1 MTPDILQAA
10 SLYVDVAHAQEM
22 GTSLFAT
29 VKPRGYRIE
38 ISSDPSINLERA
50 VGVIRAQQE
59 RMAWEKR

>member
-29 VKPRGYRIE
+29 VEPRGYRIE
-38 ISSDPSINLERA
+38 ISSDPQMNIHQA
-50 VGVIRAQQE
+50 VELLKSQLDRHG
-59 RMAWEKR
+59 

>member
-38 ISSDPSINLERA
+38 ISSDPQMNIHQA
-50 VGVIRAQQE
+50 VELLKSQLDRHG
-59 RMAWEKR
+59 